1 MNDALVNELRLIC
14 QEMNIENETSFRY
27 RDTTYSVSRQEGSQ
41 LTPKDALVH
50 EIGEVLYAKV
60 CTRQDLIQDRY
71 PASVQ
76 AYTDSEFIKQLHQAN
91 HSRQSYEKSWRIY
104 HIGADG
110 RVSVHKGNRSRVA
123 FPGEYVRNKFTG
135 DPPKLGDIVD
145 LLVYPSSLELSP
157 GFYFAFGQRLS
168 DQFDEY
174 ALVRIYFHVEAEGAI
189 QLLRVL
195 SQSLNQYRVPYRFKC
210 LNSPSEFKR
219 ADAAVLYVSKR
230 YFTIVSQVLEDIYPE
245 LEGYL
250 RVEIPM
256 FCYPFKLGIG
266 IADDSG
272 TNESFGKQRCRLLAR
287 SLVEMWEKEIDDLDQ
302 RFEFLQKQFLDSGV
316 SIHLPFM
323 KKGASDIWFKDQ
335 LERGSSH
342 V

>member
-1 MNDALVNELRLIC
+1 M
-14 QEMNIENETSFRY
+14 
-27 RDTTYSVSRQEGSQ
+27 
-41 LTPKDALVH
+41 
-50 EIGEVLYAKV
+50 
-60 CTRQDLIQDRY
+60 
-71 PASVQ
+71 
-76 AYTDSEFIKQLHQAN
+76 
-91 HSRQSYEKSWRIY
+91 
-104 HIGADG
+104 
-110 RVSVHKGNRSRVA
+110 
-123 FPGEYVRNKFTG
+123 
-135 DPPKLGDIVD
+135 
-145 LLVYPSSLELSP
+145 
-157 GFYFAFGQRLS
+157 
-168 DQFDEY
+168 
-174 ALVRIYFHVEAEGAI
+174 
-189 QLLRVL
+189 
-195 SQSLNQYRVPYRFKC
+195 
-210 LNSPSEFKR
+210 NSPSEFKR

-287 SLVEMWEKEIDDLDQ
+287 SLVEMWEKEIDDSDQ